1 MANRLIL
8 QEPIIN
14 LANQMKYTPKELN
27 GNVNVSKNSPLKEF
41 FILLGGALGL
51 LMLTYIALG
60 FAVDLIIPRLPS
72 GTEQRL
78 SALFVDKFSQ
88 KKPTPV
94 EQQLQQL
101 LDSLVATLP
110 QETNTAYQVHLI
122 SSKQANAL
130 ALPGGHIIVL
140 SGLLKELNSENELAL
155 VLSHEIGHFANRDH
169 LRRLGRGLVLS
180 ALSIFLTGLD
190 NSVTQFL
197 MQSLLNVELKFSR
210 DQEIKADLYALELL
224 HKRYGHVAG
233 ATDFFAK
240 IAAQNVHNRLSYYFA
255 THPYPQDRIVAL
267 QDQIQKKGYILGE
280 KTALNHL
287 FKQLPEATE
296 EVSLKDLFSAT

>member
-1 MANRLIL
+1 
-8 QEPIIN
+8 
-14 LANQMKYTPKELN
+14 MKYTPKALN

-41 FILLGGALGL
+41 FILLGGVLGL
-51 LMLTYIALG
+51 LMLTYMALG
-60 FAVDLIIPRLPS
+60 LAVDFIIPKLPD

-78 SALFVDKFSQ
+78 SALFADKFPQ

-101 LDSLVATLP
+101 LDSLVAVLP
-110 QETNTAYQVHLI
+110 HKPNTTYRVRVI
-122 SSKQANAL
+122 SSQQANAL

-140 SGLLKELNSENELAL
+140 SGLLKEINSENELAF

-180 ALSIFLTGLD
+180 AFSIFLTGLD
-190 NSVTQFL
+190 NSITQLL

-224 HKRYGHVAG
+224 SKRYGHVAG

-240 IAAQNVHNRLSYYFA
+240 IAAKNVNNRLSYYFA

-267 QDQIQKKGYILGE
+267 QDQIQAQGYSVGE
-280 KTALNHL
+280 KTALSQL
-287 FKQLPEATE
+287 IEQLPEATE
-296 EVSLKDLFSAT
+296 EVSLQDLFSATELRW

>member
-1 MANRLIL
+1 
-8 QEPIIN
+8 
-14 LANQMKYTPKELN
+14 MKYTPRELH

-41 FILLGGALGL
+41 FILLGGVLGL
-51 LMLTYIALG
+51 LLLTYIALG
-60 FAVDLIIPRLPS
+60 FAVDLIVPRLPS

-101 LDSLVATLP
+101 LDSLVAVLP
-110 QETNTAYQVHLI
+110 QETNTAYQVHVI

-130 ALPGGHIIVL
+130 AVPGGHIIVL
-140 SGLLKELNSENELAL
+140 SGLLKELHSENELAF

-180 ALSIFLTGLD
+180 AFSIFLTGLD
-190 NSVTQFL
+190 NNITQFL

-210 DQEIKADLYALELL
+210 DQEIKADSYALTLL
-224 HKRYGHVAG
+224 NKRYGHVAG
-233 ATDFFAK
+233 ATDFFAR
-240 IAAQNVHNRLSYYFA
+240 IATQTVHNRLSYYFA
-255 THPYPQDRIVAL
+255 THPYPQDRIAAL
-267 QDQIQKKGYILGE
+267 QVQIRENRYILGE
-280 KTALNHL
+280 KTALN
-287 FKQLPEATE
+287 QLIEQVPEATE
-296 EVSLKDLFSAT
+296 EVSLKDLFSAI

>member
-1 MANRLIL
+1 
-8 QEPIIN
+8 
-14 LANQMKYTPKELN
+14 MKYTPKALN

-60 FAVDLIIPRLPS
+60 LAVDFIIPKLPD

-78 SALFVDKFSQ
+78 SVLFADKFPQ

-101 LDSLVATLP
+101 LDSLVAVLP
-110 QETNTAYQVHLI
+110 HKPNTTYRVRVI

-130 ALPGGHIIVL
+130 ALPGGYIIVL
-140 SGLLKELNSENELAL
+140 SGLLKEINSENELAF

-180 ALSIFLTGLD
+180 AFSIFLTGLD
-190 NSVTQFL
+190 NGITQLL

-224 HKRYGHVAG
+224 NKRYDHVAG
-233 ATDFFAK
+233 ATDFFTR
-240 IAAQNVHNRLSYYFA
+240 IAARNVNNRLSYYFA
-255 THPYPQDRIVAL
+255 THPYPQDRIAAL
-267 QDQIQKKGYILGE
+267 QDQIQAQGYIVGE
-280 KTALNHL
+280 KTALSQL
-287 FKQLPEATE
+287 IEQLPEATE
-296 EVSLKDLFSAT
+296 EVSLQDLFSATELRVNFNTP